1 MHIKITVRHYL
12 TLIRMSLLEERNV
25 EKLAF
30 FFMRIQDCTIT
41 EGNSLVA
48 PQNLRQS
55 LCDVEILLQ
64 DRASEEFK
72 VEEFFFV
79 LF

>member
-1 MHIKITVRHYL
+1 MHIKITVRHHL
-12 TLIRMSLLEERNV
+12 TLIRMSLFNV

-55 LCDVEILLQ
+55 LCDLVILLQ

-72 VEEFFFV
+72 VEGFLV